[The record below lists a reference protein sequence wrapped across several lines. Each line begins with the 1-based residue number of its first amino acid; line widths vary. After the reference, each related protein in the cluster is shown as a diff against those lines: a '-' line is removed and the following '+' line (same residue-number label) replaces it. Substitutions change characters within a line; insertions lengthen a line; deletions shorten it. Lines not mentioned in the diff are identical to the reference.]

1 MPKTKTKPIKENV
14 KQIKDLGKASETNV
28 TENKK
33 EKTKVIPK
41 RIELNAFKLFGRS
54 FLNLWDH
61 WPQFSVIYLIYV
73 VISFVLVRGVSL
85 NTNESQLKAVVGGL
99 SRSTSAQASAV
110 TNAFSL
116 FINSSGNT
124 TSPSAGTYQL
134 FILLIFS
141 LVIIWALR
149 MVSSGKKLRVSDA
162 FYKSLYPL
170 IPILLVVLLIGI
182 ELIPLL
188 LGAYVYSVVLTDKLF
203 NNLFEEIGLI
213 VVCVGMAL
221 VSLYFITSSIFALYI
236 VTLPDMRP
244 MIALRSAKRLV
255 KSRRLIVM
263 RKVLFLPL
271 ALIVIGGV
279 IVIPSTIL
287 STLAGEIIFF
297 LYISLCLF
305 VSHSYLYTL
314 YREML

>member
-1 MPKTKTKPIKENV
+1 MPKTKTKQIKENV
-14 KQIKDLGKASETNV
+14 QQIKDLGEVSKVIV
-28 TENKK
+28 TDNKD
-33 EKTKVIPK
+33 ETKVIPK
-41 RIELNAFKLFGRS
+41 PITLNSFRIFGRS
-54 FLNLWDH
+54 FLNLLDH
-61 WPQFSVIYLIYV
+61 WPQFGAIYLIYA
-73 VISFVLVRGVSL
+73 VITFVLVRGVSI
-85 NTNESQLKAVVGGL
+85 NTNGSQLKAIVGGL
-99 SRSTSAQASAV
+99 SSSTSAQASAV

-124 TSPSAGTYQL
+124 NSPSAGTYQL

-141 LVIIWALR
+141 LVIIWSLR
-149 MVSSGKKLRVSDA
+149 MVTSGKKLKVSDA
-162 FYKSLYPL
+162 FYKSLYPF

-188 LGAYVYSVVLTDKLF
+188 LGAYFYSVVLTDKLF

-213 VVCVGMAL
+213 AVCVGMAL
-221 VSLYFITSSIFALYI
+221 VTLYFITSSIFAFYI

-255 KSRRLIVM
+255 KSRRFVVM
-263 RKVLFLPL
+263 RKVLFLPI
-271 ALIVIGGV
+271 ALIVIGGI
-279 IVIPSTIL
+279 IVIPSTVL
-287 STLAGEIIFF
+287 STLLGEILFF

-305 VSHSYLYTL
+305 IAHSYLYTL